1 MTVLELQMWIG
12 LFLSIAAAVTVVYG
26 LLRWFDRKLESR
38 IVKEIREA
46 TYQIQPGTNGG
57 SSLQDLHDKVDCIS
71 QDISVLRVAVLQ
83 LEDDVSHIEEDLEDL
98 H

>member
-1 MTVLELQMWIG
+1 VTVLELQMWIG

-46 TYQIQPGTNGG
+46 TYQIQPSTNGG
-57 SSLQDLHDKVDCIS
+57 ASLTDLHKKVDRICDEVS
-71 QDISVLRVAVLQ
+71 MLRTAVIN
-83 LEDDVSHIEEDLEDL
+83 LEDEVEEL
-98 H
+98 HD

>member
-38 IVKEIREA
+38 IVKEIQDA
-46 TYQIQPGTNGG
+46 TYQINPTANGG
-57 SSLQDLHDKVDCIS
+57 LSLRDLHKKVDLIA
-71 QDISVLRVAVLQ
+71 DEIFILRRAVIQ
-83 LEDDVSHIEEDLEDL
+83 LEDDVEHLGE
-98 H
+98 

>member
-12 LFLSIAAAVTVVYG
+12 LFLSLAAAVAVVYG
-26 LLRWFDRKLESR
+26 LLRWFDNKLESR

-57 SSLQDLHDKVDCIS
+57 ASLTDLHKKVDQICSEIR
-71 QDISVLRVAVLQ
+71 LLKTAVVN
-83 LEDDVSHIEEDLEDL
+83 LEDEVEEL
-98 H
+98 HD